1 MKDKWDIFK
10 EVQKFGFQFVIVG
23 KLFEDDRVD
32 DDFMKELVSS
42 GEDLQNCFAFIEAFD
57 GSLSHN
63 LESPPP
69 GLMKMKSI
77 GLTNPV
83 LEMDI
88 VRNEYF
94 QDIGQMCTIL
104 KHRIE
109 WTKENLGI
117 ESKIFI
123 GIRDFSEAMI
133 KSKDKMFKL
142 VDFLAK
148 LPEHLIPTGFTVEEA
163 TGECLPEEIG
173 AFTAGSLFQKYH
185 T

>member
-1 MKDKWDIFK
+1 
-10 EVQKFGFQFVIVG
+10 
-23 KLFEDDRVD
+23 
-32 DDFMKELVSS
+32 
-42 GEDLQNCFAFIEAFD
+42 
-57 GSLSHN
+57 
-63 LESPPP
+63 
-69 GLMKMKSI
+69 MKSI

-117 ESKIFI
+117 GSKIFI
-123 GIRDFSEAMI
+123 GIRDFSETMI